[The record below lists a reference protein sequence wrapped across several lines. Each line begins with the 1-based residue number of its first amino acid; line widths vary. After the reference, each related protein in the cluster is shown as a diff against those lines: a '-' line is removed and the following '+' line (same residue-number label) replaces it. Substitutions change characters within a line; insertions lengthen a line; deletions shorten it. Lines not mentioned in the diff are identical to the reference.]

1 MSQDIPLSLLAPGL
15 PNVVSV
21 ELTNSCNL
29 ECPMCPRSLS
39 GVNVG
44 EPKSLLPES
53 AWNHLLEVASPIG
66 HVNLNGLSENFL
78 HPGFLD
84 LVEQLG
90 RLGVAAS
97 FSTNGTLVTPK
108 AAARIAELR
117 TIDTINVSI
126 DSADPEEYRRIRG
139 GDLNRVRQ
147 GLVNLV
153 AATQGSVRITAS
165 AVVMKMGRRGLPILP
180 AFLSEVGIRNLVLQA
195 VVDPENTS
203 SDQELPEDAAAVVAE
218 IKREGDRLGVAVL
231 AVPYLEERMG
241 SAAAPPH
248 SEPSRQPV
256 DRQDT
261 TEEGPR
267 TKMCTSPWE
276 HIAIDYQGRVFP
288 CCNSPSWQNL
298 VGVENAVMGDISKS
312 SFQEVWAGPTFRKFR
327 EGLLSGELPA
337 LCRICPVVAEG
348 AHPFSQVRAELVLD
362 ACRSTRTGVRLVA
375 RNVGQRA
382 WTAESPIMVAP
393 ARPRDRASGLA
404 TPRWRSW
411 NRVAAMG
418 ETRVEV
424 GQVATFDLPLAVWRT
439 GRREIFQL
447 LVEGLCWLPNTEFAV
462 VPVGRWVTAWP
473 LLRRKFR
480 VEAAPASLAVAS
492 TAGGEP

>member
-1 MSQDIPLSLLAPGL
+1 MPPSLLAPGL

-44 EPKSLLPES
+44 EPNALLPER
-53 AWNHLLEVASPIG
+53 AWNHLIEVALPIG

-78 HPGFLD
+78 HPRFLD
-84 LVEQLG
+84 LVEQVG
-90 RLGVAAS
+90 KLGVSTS

-117 TIDTINVSI
+117 TIDTINISI

-165 AVVMKMGRRGLPILP
+165 AVVMKMGRRGLPMLP
-180 AFLSEVGIRNLVLQA
+180 AFLCEIGIRNLVLQA

-218 IKREGDRLGVAVL
+218 IKREGTRLGVEVL

-241 SAAAPPH
+241 NSPVVLPAAAG
-248 SEPSRQPV
+248 
-256 DRQDT
+256 DA
-261 TEEGPR
+261 PR

-362 ACRSTRTGVRLVA
+362 ACRSTRTGVKLVA

-382 WTAESPIMVAP
+382 WTAESPVMVAP

-404 TPRWRSW
+404 TPRWHSW
-411 NRVAAMG
+411 NRVAAMS

-424 GQVATFDLPLAVWRT
+424 GQVATFDLPLARWRT

-447 LVEGLCWLPNTEFAV
+447 LMEGVCWLPNTEFEV

-480 VEAAPASLAVAS
+480 VEPAPASLAVAS

>member
-1 MSQDIPLSLLAPGL
+1 MGIPQMSHEIPPSLLAPGL

-21 ELTNSCNL
+21 ELTNTCNL

-53 AWNHLLEVASPIG
+53 AWNHLLEIAPSIG
-66 HVNLNGLSENFL
+66 QINLNGLSENFL

-90 RLGVAAS
+90 KLGVAAS
-97 FSTNGTLVTPK
+97 FSTNGTMVTPK
-108 AAARIAELR
+108 AAARIAELPS
-117 TIDTINVSI
+117 IDTINISI

-153 AATQGSVRITAS
+153 SATRGSVRITAS
-165 AVVMKMGRRGLPILP
+165 AVVMKLGRRGLPMLP
-180 AFLSEVGIRNLVLQA
+180 AFLSEIGIRNLVLQA

-218 IKREGDRLGVAVL
+218 IKREGVRLGVEVL

-241 SAAAPPH
+241 GAPIAV
-248 SEPSRQPV
+248 PV
-256 DRQDT
+256 PAGDA
-261 TEEGPR
+261 PL

-276 HIAIDYQGRVFP
+276 HIAIDYQGRMFP
-288 CCNSPSWQNL
+288 CCNSPSWQNI

-337 LCRICPVVAEG
+337 LCRICPVVPEG
-348 AHPFSQVRAELVLD
+348 AHPFSEVRAELVLG
-362 ACRSTRTGVRLVA
+362 ACRSTRAGVRLVV
-375 RNVGQRA
+375 RNVGRLP
-382 WTAESPIMVAP
+382 WTAESPVLVAP
-393 ARPRDRASGLA
+393 GRPRDRASGLA
-404 TPRWRSW
+404 TPQWRSW
-411 NRVAAMG
+411 NRVAAMK
-418 ETRVEV
+418 EARVEV
-424 GQVATFDLPLAVWRT
+424 GEAATFDLPLPRWQT
-439 GRREIFQL
+439 GRREVFQL
-447 LVEGLCWLPNTEFAV
+447 LVEGLCWLPNTEFEV
-462 VPVGRWVTAWP
+462 VPVGRWVLAWP
-473 LLRRKFR
+473 LLRRKYR
-480 VEAAPASLAVAS
+480 VDPAPASLAVPSRIAETS
-492 TAGGEP
+492 

>member
-53 AWNHLLEVASPIG
+53 AWNHLLEVALPIG

-78 HPGFLD
+78 HPRFLD

-90 RLGVAAS
+90 QLGVATS

-108 AAARIAELR
+108 VAARIAGLR
-117 TIDTINVSI
+117 TIETINVSI

-165 AVVMKMGRRGLPILP
+165 AVVMKMGRRGLPMLP
-180 AFLSEVGIRNLVLQA
+180 AFLCEVGIRNLVLQA

-203 SDQELPEDAAAVVAE
+203 SDQELPEDATAVVAE
-218 IKREGDRLGVAVL
+218 IKREGARLGVEVL
-231 AVPYLEERMG
+231 AVPYLEDRMG
-241 SAAAPPH
+241 NSPVVLPAAAG
-248 SEPSRQPV
+248 
-256 DRQDT
+256 DA
-261 TEEGPR
+261 PR

-298 VGVENAVMGDISKS
+298 VGVENAVMGDISTS

-327 EGLLSGELPA
+327 KGLLSGELPA

-362 ACRSTRTGVRLVA
+362 ACRSTRTGVKLVA

-382 WTAESPIMVAP
+382 WTAESPVMVAP

-411 NRVAAMG
+411 NRVAAMS

-424 GQVATFDLPLAVWRT
+424 GQVATFDLPLARWRT

-492 TAGGEP
+492 AAGGEP